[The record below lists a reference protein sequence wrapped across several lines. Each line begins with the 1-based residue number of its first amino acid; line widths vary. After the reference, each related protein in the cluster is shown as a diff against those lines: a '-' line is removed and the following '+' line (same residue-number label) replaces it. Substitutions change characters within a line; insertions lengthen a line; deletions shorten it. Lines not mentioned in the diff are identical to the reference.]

1 MELVIDVIYD
11 VVYYLIKERYYG
23 SDKVTKKEKLLK
35 KLKNN
40 PRTVKFKEIDKIL
53 KDIGFERRQPAKGS
67 SHYT

>member
-1 MELVIDVIYD
+1 M
-11 VVYYLIKERYYG
+11 
-23 SDKVTKKEKLLK
+23 TKKEKLLK